1 MERNTR
7 KSKSKR
13 KYIRSPVSWRR
24 WTLVGGSVRRDNAAN
39 VHLSSRPLAEVNG
52 SLIHGKAQYDPCSY
66 DPALSSEVS
75 A

>member
-1 MERNTR
+1 
-7 KSKSKR
+7 
-13 KYIRSPVSWRR
+13 
-24 WTLVGGSVRRDNAAN
+24 VRRDNAAN